1 MKNILNNKAI
11 KGALSPANDYKNNNR
26 MVASGVSR
34 RVFEFVAYT
43 TGDGNKQESHKEGH
57 FVLKSTT
64 PTITTKP
71 TPAHRSATLR

>member
-34 RVFEFVAYT
+34 RVFEFIAYT
-43 TGDGNKQESHKEGH
+43 TGDDPHDQHYNPRPANA
-57 FVLKSTT
+57 
-64 PTITTKP
+64 PTITVKRI
-71 TPAHRSATLR
+71 PAHRSPTLATR